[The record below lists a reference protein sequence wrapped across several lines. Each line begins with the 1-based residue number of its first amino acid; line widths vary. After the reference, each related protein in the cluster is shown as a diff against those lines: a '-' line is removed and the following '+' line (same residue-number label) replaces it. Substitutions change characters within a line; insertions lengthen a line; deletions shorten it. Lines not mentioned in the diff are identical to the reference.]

1 MCFDLF
7 FFALLCFVLFWFAY
21 FVWDWFQWLCFSCFV
36 WVWFELFGIVLV
48 RFAFLSFAYRYV
60 LLCLL
65 VALLSCF
72 GFALHACFAC
82 LPACVLAVCCSN
94 AFHRS
99 WRPE

>member
-1 MCFDLF
+1 MFCFF
-7 FFALLCFVLFWFAY
+7 FFALLCFVLF
-21 FVWDWFQWLCFSCFV
+21 CFGLRI
-36 WVWFELFGIVLV
+36 LFGIGFSG
-48 RFAFLSFAYRYV
+48 FAFLVLFGFGLNCLGLFWFALPSVR
-60 LLCLL
+60 LCLL

-72 GFALHACFAC
+72 GFALLACFACLAC